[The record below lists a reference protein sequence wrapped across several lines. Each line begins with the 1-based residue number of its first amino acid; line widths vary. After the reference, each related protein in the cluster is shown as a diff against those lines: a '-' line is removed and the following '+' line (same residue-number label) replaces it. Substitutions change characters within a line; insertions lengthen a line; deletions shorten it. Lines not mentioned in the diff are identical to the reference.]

1 MSQTYTGLEVIDFD
15 NCFMVDPF
23 TREITSKKPQKNVLI
38 QNDHNSERFTFE
50 VPRFIEGRDIS
61 KCNTVRV
68 YYRNS
73 KNNGVYT
80 VEDLSIYPYVN
91 DTLVFSWLISQ
102 NATSAV
108 GSLIFML
115 KFAQVD
121 SEGTVEYAWSTKT
134 YNEVEVI
141 GTIETNDDITS
152 EYIDLIEQMKTQITD
167 ELTAYID
174 SKIGST
180 T

>member
-68 YYRNS
+68 YYRNG

-80 VEDLSIYPYVN
+80 V
-91 DTLVFSWLISQ
+91 
-102 NATSAV
+102 
-108 GSLIFML
+108 
-115 KFAQVD
+115 
-121 SEGTVEYAWSTKT
+121 
-134 YNEVEVI
+134 
-141 GTIETNDDITS
+141 
-152 EYIDLIEQMKTQITD
+152 
-167 ELTAYID
+167 
-174 SKIGST
+174 
-180 T
+180 

>member
-1 MSQTYTGLEVIDFD
+1 
-15 NCFMVDPF
+15 
-23 TREITSKKPQKNVLI
+23 
-38 QNDHNSERFTFE
+38 
-50 VPRFIEGRDIS
+50 
-61 KCNTVRV
+61 
-68 YYRNS
+68 
-73 KNNGVYT
+73 
-80 VEDLSIYPYVN
+80 
-91 DTLVFSWLISQ
+91 
-102 NATSAV
+102 
-108 GSLIFML
+108 ML

-134 YNEVEVI
+134 YNGVEVI
-141 GTIETNDDITS
+141 GTIETNDNITS